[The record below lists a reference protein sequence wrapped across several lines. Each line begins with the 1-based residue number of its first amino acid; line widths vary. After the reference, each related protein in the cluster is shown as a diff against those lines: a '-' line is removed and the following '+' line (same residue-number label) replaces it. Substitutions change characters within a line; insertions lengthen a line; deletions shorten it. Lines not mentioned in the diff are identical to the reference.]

1 MSSNHFEGYI
11 PLELTQLEYLCHLD
25 LPQNNLSGLVPS
37 FLNSSIKYIHLSNN
51 HFTGLSKKMF
61 KKNSHLMMLDLSHSE
76 ISSNIRYMIQD
87 LGHSK
92 LNFLLLKGNYITGD
106 IPKQLCQLTYLT
118 MLDLSNNKFY
128 GEIPHCLGKNAF

>member
-1 MSSNHFEGYI
+1 
-11 PLELTQLEYLCHLD
+11 
-25 LPQNNLSGLVPS
+25 
-37 FLNSSIKYIHLSNN
+37 
-51 HFTGLSKKMF
+51 
-61 KKNSHLMMLDLSHSE
+61 MMLDLSHSE

-128 GEIPHCLGKNAF
+128 GEIPHCLGKNAFWE